1 MGTWQVT
8 GRAKPFGR
16 RSTDSDYPPR
26 GGSVWRRSCVLLKRR
41 WGDASGR
48 HVLLPRLHRGLRFL
62 LRRCDLCPAGTG
74 DRRIRGAIAPPTDA
88 IPCSLSRRRRRT
100 VPVRL
105 SDPIFTTLDPDQ
117 RRAVLHDAGPLLL
130 VAGAGSGKTRAI
142 VARIVRLIRDGV
154 PARSILGI
162 TFTNRAAGEMRERVA
177 KALAPGVESSIGDVL
192 ARSFD
197 RAPGTT
203 EVPWLGTFHAFG
215 AILLRRHGGR
225 IGLSPRFVIY
235 DARDQHDVL
244 KRILKELNVDEKKFP
259 PTKFAWLIERA
270 KRDGVS
276 VEQAALSA
284 GWRVVT
290 TAGQVGKAYDDA
302 LVEAGAVDFT
312 DLIRLHVTLLR
323 GAPDVLTEV
332 RSEVRH
338 LLVDEFQDVD
348 GAQAELTALLAG
360 GADSFC
366 AVGDEDQSIYG
377 WRGASAEPMLLFE
390 HRFPGAKVIHLS
402 TNYRSRA
409 AILSVAGALISK
421 NRSRREKTILPARG
435 GGELP
440 AVAVYADQEAEAQE
454 VAAAAAR
461 EIRGGV
467 APTEIAVFYRVNAQS
482 RAIEDALRMLRIP
495 YVLRGALSF
504 YDRAAVRDAVSY
516 LKWFLHPDDA
526 VSLKRLLKFPRR
538 GVGEVTLN
546 KAREAARREG
556 IPPSEALARIPNLAP
571 LFSFRT
577 LWLEELPQM
586 SPAEALHALL
596 KGGGYLDALEAA
608 ARERGGGR
616 AAGVPR
622 EGDAGGGRGGRRGI
636 RGGAPDD
643 AAQRQGIGVR
653 RGVPRRA
660 GRRASPPLPVA
671 GLPARHRGGAAPP
684 LCRTDPRAG
693 AGVPVARPAAEPVRL
708 VPGNRPVP
716 VPLRSSGVPHAPDGW
731 RAAGAGETGKGFLRS
746 PPPGSPHAPVRGAA
760 GRGRRTV
767 GTAAQ
772 GAASGLRG
780 REDRGRRGGGE
791 RPEGDRA
798 FPGLRTEEDPRPGR
812 YDGVF
817 RVTPTIR

>member
-1 MGTWQVT
+1 M
-8 GRAKPFGR
+8 
-16 RSTDSDYPPR
+16 
-26 GGSVWRRSCVLLKRR
+26 
-41 WGDASGR
+41 
-48 HVLLPRLHRGLRFL
+48 
-62 LRRCDLCPAGTG
+62 
-74 DRRIRGAIAPPTDA
+74 
-88 IPCSLSRRRRRT
+88 
-100 VPVRL
+100 RL

-312 DLIRLHVTLLR
+312 DLIRLPVTLLR

-390 HRFPGAKVIHLS
+390 RRFPGAKVIHLS

-421 NRSRREKTILPARG
+421 NRSRREKTILPARE

-504 YDRAAVRDAVSY
+504 YERAAVRDAVSY

-596 KGGGYLDALEAA
+596 KGAGYLDALEAA
-608 ARERGGGR
+608 AREPGEG
-616 AAGVPR
+616 R
-622 EGDAGGGRGGRRGI
+622 EG
-636 RGGAPDD
+636 
-643 AAQRQGIGVR
+643 
-653 RGVPRRA
+653 A
-660 GRRASPPLPVA
+660 GREEDLEHVRELFRVA
-671 GLPARHRGGAAPP
+671 ETFP
-684 LCRTDPRAG
+684 
-693 AGVPVARPAAEPVRL
+693 
-708 VPGNRPVP
+708 
-716 VPLRSSGVPHAPDGW
+716 
-731 RAAGAGETGKGFLRS
+731 GAGEDGLLEFLEKVTLAADEAGGEESEAVRLMTLHNAKGLEFDVVFLVGLEDGLLPHSRSLDSPHDIEEERRLLYVGLTRARERAFLSLARRRNLFGSYRETVPSRFLYDLPASLMRRTDGALPEPARPGKGFS
-746 PPPGSPHAPVRGAA
+746 GAPPPDHRMRLYGEPRYEDAEPSGRPRKVRHPVFGEGKIEAVEGEGNDRKVIA
-760 GRGRRTV
+760 RFPV
-767 GTAAQ
+767 Y
-772 GAASGLRG
+772 GLKKILV
-780 REDRGRRGGGE
+780 
-791 RPEGDRA
+791 RA
-798 FPGLRTEEDPRPGR
+798 
-812 YDGVF
+812 
-817 RVTPTIR
+817 VTMEFFE